1 MSESLNGLVGKKLGM
16 TRVFGPFGR
25 TFPVTVI
32 QAGPCRIIQ
41 KKTSQKDGYEALQL
55 GFEPLAETKVNKPL
69 TGHFQAAGQ
78 DGFRFLKE
86 FKVDSTEN
94 YELGQEVRV
103 ELFKVGEKVH
113 VTGTSK
119 GRGFT
124 GVIKRWGFSRGPE
137 SHGSKT
143 HRAPG
148 SIGTSATP
156 ARVLKGRKM
165 PGQMGNQ
172 RVTIKNLTVLD
183 IRPEENLILVKG
195 AVPGAK
201 NSLVLLRK
209 SAYPRQGA

>member
-1 MSESLNGLVGKKLGM
+1 MSKDLNGLVGKKLGM
-16 TRVFGPFGR
+16 TRIFGPFGR

-32 QAGPCRIIQ
+32 QAGPCCVIQ
-41 KKTSQKDGYEALQL
+41 KKTSNKDGYEALQL
-55 GFEPLAETKVNKPL
+55 GFEPLGQTKVKKPL
-69 TGHFQAAGQ
+69 AGHFQAAGQ
-78 DGFRFLKE
+78 GGFRFLKE

-119 GRGFT
+119 GRGFA
-124 GVIKRWGFSRGPE
+124 GVTKRWGFSRGPE
-137 SHGSKT
+137 THGSTT

-156 ARVLKGRKM
+156 ARVLKGRRM
-165 PGQMGNQ
+165 PGQMGSQ

-183 IRPEENLILVKG
+183 IRPEENLILVRG

-209 SAYPRQGA
+209 SVYPRQGA